1 MADERIAGAVRAVGG
16 KLEEGGNKI
25 ASDARTEAEGFLD
38 QAAGAVQNA
47 YGKTM
52 DAAAESAQ
60 TVKGAAISS
69 HDFLRKFVEEK
80 PYTTAA
86 IALGM
91 GLLIGYTAHRPPPR
105 RSWWDY

>member
-1 MADERIAGAVRAVGG
+1 MADESAGSPRVVGG
-16 KLEEGGNKI
+16 KFGENAGKI
-25 ASDARTEAEGFLD
+25 AGDVRTEAEGLLN

-47 YGKTM
+47 YGKTV
-52 DAAAESAQ
+52 DAAAEGAQ
-60 TVKGAAISS
+60 TAKEVAIAS

-105 RSWWDY
+105 RSWWD